1 MSVGKADL
9 IYNSLAQK
17 LERLQQKLINTHY
30 CGAVGNLS
38 EPQQVYR
45 SIQAGRPP
53 GWETLW
59 FPSLPLMLIPVPS
72 AEQEHGPSLLL
83 VVKKEWQRS
92 STAQSSSSPM
102 LWLQLSPCY
111 SRLLD
116 FLPDNINNTKNS
128 SFFPLSV
135 PQRDHLCQLAAYW
148 LSTPVHPSL
157 LCLVKLKLNPVSIS
171 SLPAGKILGFVNRR
185 NWKATARHS
194 GRRGFSF

>member
-1 MSVGKADL
+1 MGPLGTYLNPS
-9 IYNSLAQK
+9 
-17 LERLQQKLINTHY
+17 R
-30 CGAVGNLS
+30 
-38 EPQQVYR
+38 VYR

-72 AEQEHGPSLLL
+72 AEQEHSPSLLL
-83 VVKKEWQRS
+83 VVKKEWKRN
-92 STAQSSSSPM
+92 STAQSWCSSSPM

-116 FLPDNINNTKNS
+116 FWPGNINNTKNS
-128 SFFPLSV
+128 SFFLLSV

-148 LSTPVHPSL
+148 LSTPVHLSL